1 MRQPLAIVNSHRVK
15 NNLYIGAYGRSASL
29 VTKRGRNFVAILAM
43 PCLVALSAISGRAD
57 DPSSLAPT
65 EFESAPAVILHGS
78 AEVLSVAVPQQGEHI
93 FAALFDGSVMM
104 LDRTLRAN

>member
-1 MRQPLAIVNSHRVK
+1 M
-15 NNLYIGAYGRSASL
+15 
-29 VTKRGRNFVAILAM
+29 TKRGRKLVAILAM

-57 DPSSLAPT
+57 DSSLAPT
-65 EFESAPAVILHGS
+65 EFQSAPAVILHGS

-104 LDRTLRAN
+104 LDRTTRKPIRIVKVTMGWPAI

>member
-1 MRQPLAIVNSHRVK
+1 M
-15 NNLYIGAYGRSASL
+15 
-29 VTKRGRNFVAILAM
+29 TKRGRNFVAILAM